1 MANKNTALSDEQI
14 IAAILTGGTFT
25 EAAKALNVS
34 TRTLY
39 DRMATK
45 DFKTLYA
52 GAKTDIIRGAVLKI
66 NHKLTE
72 AIDTVSDIMNDKEV
86 NAAVRL
92 QAAQTLISNATKFSE
107 RLQHEELN
115 NINNNIIGLF
125 DFEFTSQKA
134 E

>member
-39 DRMATK
+39 DRMASK
-45 DFKTLYA
+45 DFKALYA

-72 AIDTVSDIMNDKEV
+72 AIDTVSDIMNDKQV

-92 QAAQTLISNATKFSE
+92 QAAQTLISNAAKFSE
-107 RLQHEELN
+107 RLQHEELSNVEN
-115 NINNNIIGLF
+115 NIKGLF
-125 DFEFTSQKA
+125 DFDFMSHKNQ
-134 E
+134 

>member
-125 DFEFTSQKA
+125 DFEFTSKKA

>member
-45 DFKTLYA
+45 DFKALYA

-92 QAAQTLISNATKFSE
+92 QAAQTLISNAAKFSE
-107 RLQHEELN
+107 RLQHEEIS

-125 DFEFTSQKA
+125 DFEFTSRKA